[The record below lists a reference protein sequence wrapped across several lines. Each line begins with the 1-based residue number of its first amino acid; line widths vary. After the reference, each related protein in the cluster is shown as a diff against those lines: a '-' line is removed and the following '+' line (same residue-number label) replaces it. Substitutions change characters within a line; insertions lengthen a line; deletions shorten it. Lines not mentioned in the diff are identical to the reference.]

1 MDRVC
6 VMCNYV
12 VYQSVEIKGESQRR
26 KLDWD
31 VVLLGTK
38 NCRKCKWKSLTIKL

>member
-12 VYQSVEIKGESQRR
+12 VYQSVEIKGDSKGR
-26 KLDWD
+26 KLDCD

-38 NCRKCKWKSLTIKL
+38 IVGNANGRA